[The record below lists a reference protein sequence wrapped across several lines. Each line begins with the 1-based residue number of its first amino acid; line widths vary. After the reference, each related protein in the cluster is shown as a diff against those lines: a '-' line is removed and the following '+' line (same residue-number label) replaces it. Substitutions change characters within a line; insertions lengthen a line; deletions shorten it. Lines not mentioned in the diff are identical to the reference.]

1 LQPGARLGPD
11 VVLEKLGEGGMG
23 NVYKARDARLDRLVA
38 IKRSAKEF
46 SDRFEREA
54 RAAAALNRFHSV
66 HHFSTHSPLFHLQ
79 LDDCTISTRGGFN
92 ADTDV
97 VRHHSAASRLERW
110 GHAGANHQ

>member
-1 LQPGARLGPD
+1 LQPGARLGPY

-23 NVYKARDARLDRLVA
+23 NVYKARDAWLDRLVA

-66 HHFSTHSPLFHLQ
+66 HHFSTHSQLFHLQ